1 MTVDLL
7 WGNTTIKQET
17 ESDKSEDDI
26 AVLPHMRAG
35 TGTSSIASGYPAI
48 AIQEELAGAVEGKK
62 IKIEVTV
69 PDLDEMEVTLNLRV
83 EGSFAEDHLFGYG
96 YVKYDQGE
104 DLKPSPNGTLDKSE
118 MGEVFTV
125 GGGYKISLEKSY
137 EASRVSTGVS
147 LEVVFVDN
155 SGAGKTRSD
164 EFVVRF

>member
-17 ESDKSEDDI
+17 ERDKSEDDI

-69 PDLDEMEVTLNLRV
+69 PDLDRMELGLELSTGRGLRV
-83 EGSFAEDHLFGYG
+83 ESLFDKTYRKINEGGELEAVTDDAVPDLGSR
-96 YVKYDQGE
+96 
-104 DLKPSPNGTLDKSE
+104 
-118 MGEVFTV
+118 
-125 GGGYKISLEKSY
+125 ISKKDGLYHISIEKSY
-137 EASRVSTGVS
+137 SSGRLGDDVELIVTFDERRAVGGSHRDIFSVS
-147 LEVVFVDN
+147 FD
-155 SGAGKTRSD
+155 
-164 EFVVRF
+164 